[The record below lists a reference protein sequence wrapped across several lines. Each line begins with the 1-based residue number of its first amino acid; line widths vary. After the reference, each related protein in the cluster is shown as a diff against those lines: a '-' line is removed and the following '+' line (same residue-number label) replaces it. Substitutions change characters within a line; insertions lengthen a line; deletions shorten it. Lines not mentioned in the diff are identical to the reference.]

1 MRCYKAFPISLNAL
15 IAVCIYVAS
24 IARTCPHSHILA
36 IWMDHYF
43 QAETGADFDVRAS
56 GRGAEAPHE
65 SH

>member
-15 IAVCIYVAS
+15 IAVCILRGLDSADMS
-24 IARTCPHSHILA
+24 HSHILA

-56 GRGAEAPHE
+56 GRGPEAPHE